1 MLIQLLIMAL
11 YMTAIIVLT
20 KVLENFAFI
29 DIKAPKKHV
38 YSITTS
44 WFIISIATALAS
56 GVPTPAA
63 VIDAFITC
71 AVVAF
76 QVLLGYIIYFSLIKK
91 HDKEKMDDDSEIIN
105 RQ

>member
-1 MLIQLLIMAL
+1 MLIQLLIIPL
-11 YMTAIIVLT
+11 YITAIVILT
-20 KVLENFAFI
+20 TLLERFAFL

-38 YSITTS
+38 YSIATS
-44 WFIISIATALAS
+44 WLVISIATALAS
-56 GVPTPAA
+56 GAPTPMA

-91 HDKEKMDDDSEIIN
+91 HDKDEMNDDSEIIN
-105 RQ
+105 R